1 MSKSKKFFGL
11 SQADIDAI
19 TLLSGQGKLNGKDT
33 KKIQSFLDNIL
44 GNSAY
49 NKLFSKALEGDDL
62 TAAERDTIKSLRYL
76 SFKTKDIAEFPDV
89 MRRAM
94 RNVDKIKSGGEIAE
108 ENKLTLHELGQ
119 LKTIKDLGKV
129 LKSLADRVVLPSQV
143 QNLYGFSIA
152 AQNILKGVDQ
162 DLGVES
168 SDIVMYD
175 FERQFFLKNKRTDTE
190 EKLTKYLVSKYSHA
204 AQVFKAEDGSLRLTH
219 VWDKYQTDPLTIA
232 EVSYSDIYRINPT
245 KLMSSE
251 ARKAWEAKHPG
262 EDFDKKIREQFQGLH
277 NKLHRESQ
285 HKFKHISNG
294 DFRRFKAGLA
304 DIGIF
309 GAHRGWGEEERISM
323 FDNGKIEDEMICSE
337 FVSRSLVSSM
347 MELNKELQKE
357 LGIKDTAV
365 KLPFDPRERLEKIH
379 PQRLVDLCAAQGLVE
394 KVKLSPMAQAFVS
407 QNVKQQRK
415 FHAVA
420 RDLKKDDIGLIM
432 HKKENLNKQLKRLQQ
447 KLSREEDRKSVEVI
461 LNHMDDLSKK
471 QEYGTLHKIV
481 DKFLDIFKRMV
492 GKTTEQQL
500 QGAILKACDEVKVTI
515 QTVQKKSF
523 VEKLQEQ
530 RKQILGIAKGK

>member
-1 MSKSKKFFGL
+1 MSKRKELFGL
-11 SQADIDAI
+11 AEADIDAI
-19 TLLSGQGKLNGKDT
+19 TLLSSQAKLKGEDA
-33 KKIQSFLDNIL
+33 KKVQDFFAKIL

-49 NKLFSKALEGDDL
+49 NKLFSKALERNDL

-76 SFKTKDIAEFPDV
+76 SFKTKDIAEFPEV
-89 MRRAM
+89 IRRAT
-94 RNVDKIKSGGEIAE
+94 RNMDKIKSDVEIAE
-108 ENKLTLHELGQ
+108 EDKLTLHELGQ

-129 LKSLADRVVLPSQV
+129 LKPLADRVVLPSKV
-143 QNLYGFSIA
+143 QDLYGFSIT
-152 AQNILKGVDQ
+152 AQNILRDVDK
-162 DLGVES
+162 DLGVEP
-168 SDIVMYD
+168 SDIVMYG
-175 FERQFFLKNKRTDTE
+175 FERQFFLKNKRTDAE
-190 EKLTKYLVSKYSHA
+190 EKFTQHLVSKFSHA
-204 AQVFKAEDGSLRLTH
+204 AQAFKAVDGSLRLTH

-232 EVSYSDIYRINPT
+232 EVSYSDIYRINPA
-245 KLMSSE
+245 KLVSSE

-285 HKFKHISNG
+285 QKFKHISNG
-294 DFRRFKAGLA
+294 EFRRFKAGLA
-304 DIGIF
+304 DLGIF
-309 GAHRGWGEEERISM
+309 GAHRGWGEEERRSM

-347 MELNKELQKE
+347 MELNKELQTE
-357 LGIKDTAV
+357 LGIKDAVV

-394 KVKLSPMAQAFVS
+394 KVELSPAAQAFVS
-407 QNVKQQRK
+407 QNVKKQRK

-420 RDLKKDDIGLIM
+420 CDLKKDDIGLIM
-432 HKKENLNKQLKRLQQ
+432 HKKE
-447 KLSREEDRKSVEVI
+447 KLSKKLEKLKESLPKEEDRKSVDVI

-500 QGAILKACDEVKVTI
+500 QGAILKACDEVKTTI

-523 VEKLQEQ
+523 VERLKEQ
-530 RKQILGIAKGK
+530 RKQVLGTTQGK